1 MELDD
6 PAYNQAMEGMEVDEE
21 EPVDEGGMEIEEE
34 EEDVP
39 VTQEDAW
46 AVIRYVLAALVEKL
60 CALVVLTRSLLQC
73 LL

>member
-6 PAYNQAMEGMEVDEE
+6 PAYNQATEGMEVDGEQ
-21 EPVDEGGMEIEEE
+21 PVDEGGMEIEEE

-46 AVIRYVLAALVEKL
+46 AVIR
-60 CALVVLTRSLLQC
+60 
-73 LL
+73 